1 MDKKIDQKGGKY
13 FTDAEKHQL
22 IEELISTRCTK
33 AAIWKKYT
41 GKEDH
46 GVLLKWMRRLGYFTD
61 FKIQPPNIEPK
72 SLPMTSKPNKPKQ
85 PQKQEETEEYLQFK
99 RRIADLERELEDAK
113 LKALAFSRMV
123 DIAEKELNISIRK
136 KFNTKP

>member
-1 MDKKIDQKGGKY
+1 MDKKIDQKGGQY

-22 IEELISTRCTK
+22 IEELISTQCTK

-46 GVLLKWMRRLGYFTD
+46 SVLLKWMRRLGYFTD

-72 SLPMTSKPNKPKQ
+72 SSPMTSKPNNPKS
-85 PQKQEETEEYLQFK
+85 KKK
-99 RRIADLERELEDAK
+99 RKNICN
-113 LKALAFSRMV
+113 LKDV
-123 DIAEKELNISIRK
+123 
-136 KFNTKP
+136 